1 MGAIRSGEVLE
12 ALPLPEFDFKI
23 DDTLVAE
30 EMAKLL
36 LVRPMRSLDLAVQLG
51 RARLDLGVA
60 DAEVLDLPVELRLE
74 LSAVVGPD
82 FLDAERELRGYVID
96 EFYGVRLGMRTSR
109 IAPTRCSCPTS
120 TSTCGNF

>member
-1 MGAIRSGEVLE
+1 ME

-30 EMAKLL
+30 ELAKLL

-74 LSAVVGPD
+74 LLAVFGPD

-120 TSTCGNF
+120 TSTCRNF